1 LDEHVVYL
9 VPAGAGR
16 FELYSE
22 PPEDTA
28 SAGRDPDDG
37 VIRRLMHRLH
47 QRWREMVRIAERDGA
62 ATGRFARLRDRLVR
76 NVADSTD
83 EQRALWSLRR
93 VTSATLVYPADLS
106 DATAN
111 ATRGQL
117 LASARTH
124 HGRWLLV
131 NLIGVAAT
139 AILVLL
145 PGPNVI
151 GYYFLFRVAG
161 HYLSWQGAR
170 HAILRIVWRTRAEPA
185 DVFDRLVGR

>member
-1 LDEHVVYL
+1 MYL

-22 PPEDTA
+22 PPEDSR
-28 SAGRDPDDG
+28 SAEPDPDDG
-37 VIRRLMHRLH
+37 LIRRLTRRLH
-47 QRWREMVRIAERDGA
+47 QRWREMVRNAECGGA
-62 ATGRFARLRDRLVR
+62 STGRFARLRDWLVR
-76 NVADSTD
+76 NAAESID
-83 EQRALWSLRR
+83 EQRTLWSLRR
-93 VTSATLVYPADLS
+93 VMSATLVYPADLS
-106 DATAN
+106 AATAN

-117 LASARTH
+117 LACARAH

-170 HAILRIVWRTRAEPA
+170 HALRGIAWRTRAEPA
-185 DVFDRLVGR
+185 NVFDRLAGR